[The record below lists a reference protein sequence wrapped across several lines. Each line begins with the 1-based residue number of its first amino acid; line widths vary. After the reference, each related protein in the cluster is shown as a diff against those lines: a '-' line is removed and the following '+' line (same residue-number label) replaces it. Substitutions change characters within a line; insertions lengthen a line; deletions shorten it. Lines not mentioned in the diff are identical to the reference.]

1 MSSAGN
7 ETLAFWP
14 GLPDPKSVNR
24 LLFGAYYEEDIYDQA
39 CRIVPAAMR
48 ALWWRVPAQMA
59 ERNLIFVHVPRAAGT
74 SISRALYGDGC
85 TRHHSARYYR
95 AVHPKLWARA
105 QSFAVLR
112 DPFDRF
118 ASAYAF
124 VQAGGTPS
132 CRLSNVFARQTEHVV
147 TVDDYLSF
155 LEGREP
161 LDLDFVMRPQSWFVC
176 DGDQPLV
183 ENLFL
188 YGEDD
193 AALAAWLA
201 PHGIG
206 PLPWLNRSRR
216 IDLLLNPAQRR
227 RIARLYA
234 QDFALI
240 ESVRVQRARRDQDA
254 FRVAGIAAE

>member
-1 MSSAGN
+1 MSSACCEG
-7 ETLAFWP
+7 AAIWP
-14 GLPDPKSVNR
+14 GLPDSKSINR
-24 LLFGAYYEEDIYDQA
+24 LVFGAYYEEDIYDRA
-39 CRIVPAAMR
+39 CRALPGVMR
-48 ALWWRVPAQMA
+48 ALWWRIPQRMV

-74 SISRALYGDGC
+74 SISRALYGEGC
-85 TRHHSARYYR
+85 THHFSARYYR
-95 AVHPKLWARA
+95 AVNPKLWARA

-124 VQAGGTPS
+124 VRAGGTPS
-132 CRLSNVFARQTEHVV
+132 CRLSNVFARQTAHVV

-155 LEGREP
+155 LEGRGP

-176 DGDQPLV
+176 DGDETLV
-183 ENLFL
+183 QNLFL

-193 AALAAWLA
+193 AALASWLA
-201 PHGIG
+201 PQGVG

-216 IDLLLNPAQRR
+216 IDLLLNPVQRR
-227 RIARLYA
+227 RIAQLYR

-240 ESVRVQRARRDQDA
+240 ESVRAKRAVQWKNDIQ
-254 FRVAGIAAE
+254 VAAIAAE